1 MRHVE
6 KRLIPRTPLDH
17 ISQSS
22 LSIIDADRRKAIHR
36 LKDISESGLS
46 FYLDQA
52 LQISHNISLEYL
64 EKDVKFE
71 VFGRVAWCS
80 QIQNSPFAAG
90 PKNNFLV
97 GVELMSPMLLLAL
110 LPKA

>member
-1 MRHVE
+1 MRNVE

-17 ISQSS
+17 ITRSS
-22 LSIIDADRRKAIHR
+22 LSIVFSDRRKAIER
-36 LKDISESGLS
+36 LRDISESGLS

-52 LQISHNISLEYL
+52 LDISDKISLEYVA
-64 EKDVKFE
+64 EDVKFE
-71 VFGRVAWCS
+71 VFGRIAWCS
-80 QIQNSPFAAG
+80 QIPNGAHLNATAQSH
-90 PKNNFLV
+90 LI